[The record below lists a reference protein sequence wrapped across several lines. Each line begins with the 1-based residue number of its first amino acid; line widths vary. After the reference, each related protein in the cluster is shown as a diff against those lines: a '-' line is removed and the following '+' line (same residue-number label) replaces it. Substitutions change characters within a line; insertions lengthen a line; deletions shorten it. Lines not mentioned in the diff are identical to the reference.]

1 MNVKDADV
9 SFLSQIE
16 DNPNYVAAKK
26 WRGIRF
32 LFHINDSGNK
42 LITRNEKDKMV
53 AVPQFKRHVAVLD
66 GTVLDCEGVT
76 PSDRTED
83 AKSVYGRTSPSKDYM
98 DAKLVLFDCLKYKG
112 ESLINMPFR
121 VRREYLEKAYRILKD
136 SRFNVVLEKLSHRGK
151 VQQFEDILKQGG
163 EGIVVKQIES
173 KYYPGERSA
182 AWIKV
187 KESDTYD
194 FVIMGFTKGKGKYHN
209 QVGAIIYGAYVGGEL
224 KRLGTS
230 GGMTDAERMR
240 MTRNPRKYIGRVA
253 EFEATETTPQ
263 GVMLHPRY
271 LGARFDKA
279 PREVVAI

>member
-1 MNVKDADV
+1 V

-42 LITRNEKDKMV
+42 LVTRNDNDKIV
-53 AVPQFKRHVAVLD
+53 AVPQFKRHVALLD

-83 AKSVYGRTSPSKDYM
+83 AKSVFGRESPSKDHM
-98 DAKLVLFDCLKYKG
+98 DAKLVLFDCLTYKG
-112 ESLINMPFR
+112 KSLINLPFR

-136 SRFNVVLEKLSHRGK
+136 SGLNVVLEKLSHKGK
-151 VQQFEDILKQGG
+151 TQQFEDILKRGG

-173 KYYPGERSA
+173 RYYPGERSA

-194 FVIMGFTKGKGKYHN
+194 FVIMGFTKGKGKYSS
-209 QVGAIIYGAYVGGEL
+209 QIGAIIYGAYVGGEL

-253 EFEATETTPQ
+253 EFEATEITTQ
-263 GVMLHPRY
+263 GVMLHPRFV
-271 LGARFDKA
+271 GVRFDKSA
-279 PREVVAI
+279 GEVVVGN